1 MSTNYY
7 NYTFTIIRPEGNT
20 LSLSISSDSDIK
32 ARLKAKTIA
41 KTMKG
46 TVGKFVKQI
55 APYKTKDEKINKMQ
69 EAMMLH

>member
-1 MSTNYY
+1 MSIFY

-20 LSLSISSDSDIK
+20 LTLSISSDSDIK

-46 TVGKFVKQI
+46 TLGKIEKVI
-55 APYKTKDEKINKMQ
+55 APYKTNDNKLNKIQ
-69 EAMMLH
+69 EAMMSH